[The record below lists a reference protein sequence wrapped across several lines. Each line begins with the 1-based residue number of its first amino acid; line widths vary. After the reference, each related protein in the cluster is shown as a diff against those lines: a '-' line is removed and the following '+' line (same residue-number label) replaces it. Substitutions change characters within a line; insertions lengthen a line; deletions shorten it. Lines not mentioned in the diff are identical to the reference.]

1 MNMIENRPPSL
12 NVVDANDLGE
22 SHRALLRPGEILI
35 DREGRAR
42 RLPRFFYE
50 VDTWQTALDVK
61 LTSHFSL
68 WEFINI
74 DLREAEQIRTF
85 PRYVP
90 CAVTMMAAYLQLFRE
105 KVGACVRIATNGG
118 YRSPAHALTTSAST
132 HNWATGVNIY
142 RVGNENLD
150 EKEKIERYAQA
161 AVSVMPSVWAR
172 PFGYSPGFTIDHL
185 HLDLGYVTAVPHSF
199 SEE

>member
-1 MNMIENRPPSL
+1 MVENRPPTL
-12 NVVDANDLGE
+12 RVVDACELGE
-22 SHRALLRPGEILI
+22 SYRSLLRPGEILA

-74 DLREAEQIRTF
+74 DLREAEPLRIF

-90 CAVTMMAAYLQLFRE
+90 CAVALTAAYLELFRE
-105 KVGACVRIATNGG
+105 KVGTYVHVAANGG
-118 YRSPAHALTTSAST
+118 YRSPAPAATTSAST
-132 HNWATGVNIY
+132 HNWAT
-142 RVGNENLD
+142 
-150 EKEKIERYAQA
+150 A
-161 AVSVMPSVWAR
+161 
-172 PFGYSPGFTIDHL
+172 
-185 HLDLGYVTAVPHSF
+185 
-199 SEE
+199 

>member
-1 MNMIENRPPSL
+1 MIDNRPPAL
-12 NVVDANDLGE
+12 RVVDAFGLSE
-22 SHRALLRPGEILI
+22 SYRSLLRPGEMLT

-74 DLREAEQIRTF
+74 DLREAEQVRLF

-90 CAVTMMAAYLQLFRE
+90 CAVALTASYLELFRE
-105 KVGACVRIATNGG
+105 KVGAPVRIAANGG
-118 YRSPAHALTTSAST
+118 YRSPAHALTAHASP
-132 HNWATGVNIY
+132 HNWATAVNIY
-142 RVGNENLD
+142 RVGNDYMDVKEN
-150 EKEKIERYAQA
+150 IERYAQA
-161 AVSVMPSVWAR
+161 ATSVAPSVWAR
-172 PFGYSPGFTIDHL
+172 PFGYSPGFTMDHL
-185 HLDLGYVTAVPHSF
+185 HVDLGYVTVVPHGF
-199 SEE
+199 SEG